1 MMAKIKS
8 NGRAKLK
15 FLLILPVVAL
25 LVLAFADAK
34 PVSTQPTDEAII
46 SQPDTLSQPQDKKA
60 DEAAKKKQL
69 EKQKKAE
76 EILKEEAKLKAMYKE
91 TDDPEKKEK
100 IKAKLIKIAEWKE
113 NNGIVK
119 MKKKHGEMSK
129 AEYKAA
135 VKELKAAYEK
145 SDDPEK
151 KKKIKQKLVQL
162 EKTYAVEKAKK
173 AEHVENGELMKLE
186 AKYRDIEMMQKE
198 LKAKYEKTDDPELKK
213 KIKEKHIALE
223 KEKEL
228 IKKKAKKIKG
238 N

>member
-1 MMAKIKS
+1 MAKIKS

-15 FLLILPVVAL
+15 FLLIFPVVAL

-34 PVSTQPTDEAII
+34 PAPTQPSDEAVI

-76 EILKEEAKLKAMYKE
+76 EILKKEAKLKAMYKE

-100 IKAKLIKIAEWKE
+100 IKAELVKIAEWKE
-113 NNGIVK
+113 KNGIVK
-119 MKKKHGEMSK
+119 VKKKDGEMSK

-145 SDDPEK
+145 TDDPEK
-151 KKKIKQKLVQL
+151 KKKIKQKLAQL
-162 EKTYAVEKAKK
+162 EKTYAANGIKKGVTVEDGKLEELKAKYK
-173 AEHVENGELMKLE
+173 
-186 AKYRDIEMMQKE
+186 DIEMMQKE
-198 LKAKYEKTDDPELKK
+198 LEVKYNKTDDPELKK
-213 KIKEKHIALE
+213 KIKEKLAVLQ
-223 KEKEL
+223 KEKET
-228 IKKKAKKIKG
+228 IKKKAAKIKG